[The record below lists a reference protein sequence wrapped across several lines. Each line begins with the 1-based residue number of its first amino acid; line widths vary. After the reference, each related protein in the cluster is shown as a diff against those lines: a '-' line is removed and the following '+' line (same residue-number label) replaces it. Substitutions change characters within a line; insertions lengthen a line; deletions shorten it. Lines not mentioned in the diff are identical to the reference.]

1 MKINECNVNIPAEKF
16 RLVGDEKVITDKS
29 FDTKPIGYFKDA
41 FIRFKKNKSSLVA
54 AVIIVVLVAYAI
66 LVPVFC
72 SNNYTNSIN
81 DNTYNEYSKLLPKSK
96 LFAWAGWDG
105 GHDITINSK
114 SYLTYVAIEQET
126 GLSPIIKT
134 YKADY
139 VDPKSTTGS
148 TYYDIRVDSYIEND
162 KTYTYKTLTL
172 EEYLNIQQWQ
182 NENNIQVIFPAV
194 DTSKLPSNFRNDA
207 KIYYE
212 TDEKGR
218 VKLTNGEIVPLYLT
232 SYQHDDMYN
241 SIRIDGDDGSY
252 VYAKISDAA
261 DLDGN
266 VVRSYQVRVFQY
278 NYFIYRYGEEP
289 SFLFGTDGKGY
300 DILTRLA
307 QGARFSFI
315 FAVVIASINLF
326 IGAVIGSL
334 EGYYGGLFDLIMERF
349 IEILSGV
356 PFIVVATLF
365 QLHLAKRVGAI
376 PSLLL
381 AFVLTGWIGVSG
393 TVRMQFYRFKGQEY
407 ILSARTLGAGD
418 GRLMFKHIFPNSL
431 GTIITSCVLIIPGVI
446 FSESSLTY
454 LGIVNLDS
462 STLTSVG
469 TLIANSRQFIST
481 YPHIVLFPALFISLL
496 EISFNL
502 FGNGLRDAFNPS
514 LRGVEE

>member
-1 MKINECNVNIPAEKF
+1 MKINECNVNIPADKF
-16 RLVGDEKVITDKS
+16 RLVGDEKTITDKS

-54 AVIIVVLVAYAI
+54 AIIILSLVAYAI
-66 LVPVFC
+66 LVPIFC
-72 SNNYTNSIN
+72 TTNYSKSLN
-81 DNTYNEYSKLLPKSK
+81 DNTYNQYSKLLPKSK
-96 LFAWAGWDG
+96 YFSWLGWDG
-105 GHDITINSK
+105 GYKTTVNSK
-114 SYLTYVAIEQET
+114 QYLKYKAVEIET
-126 GLSPIIKT
+126 GVSPIMKE
-134 YKADY
+134 YKSNY
-139 VDPKSTTGS
+139 SDPKSGSAS
-148 TYYDIRVDSYIEND
+148 TYYDLRVDSYVENQ
-162 KTYTYKTLTL
+162 KSYTYLTLTL
-172 EEYLNIQQWQ
+172 DEYLNIQQWQ

-194 DTSKLPSNFRNDA
+194 DSSKVPQNMRTDA
-207 KIYYE
+207 EIWYE
-212 TDEKGR
+212 TDANGR
-218 VKLTNGEIVPLYLT
+218 VKLTNGEFVPIYLS
-232 SYQHDDMYN
+232 SYKHDDMYN
-241 SIRIDGDDGSY
+241 STRIEGDDGSY
-252 VYAKISDAA
+252 VYAKITDAA

-266 VVRSYQVRVFQY
+266 VSRSYQVRVFKY
-278 NYFIYRYGEEP
+278 NYFIYRYGSEP
-289 SFLFGTDGKGY
+289 SFLLGTDGKGY

-307 QGARFSFI
+307 SGARFSFV
-315 FAVVIASINLF
+315 FAIIIASINLV

-376 PSLLL
+376 PSLLF

-462 STLTSVG
+462 STVTSVG
-469 TLIANSRQFIST
+469 TMIANSREYIST